1 MRIPVASH
9 RALFN
14 EILDRNIEL
23 FLGSVAATLCHDDLH
38 HTNVIFKLGDRGPGL
53 AGIIDWDKAWAGPA
67 RSSVSA
73 STCAS
78 GTRFLAL
85 WP

>member
-53 AGIIDWDKAWAGPA
+53 AGIIDWDKAWAGPPG
-67 RSSVSA
+67 R
-73 STCAS
+73 
-78 GTRFLAL
+78 
-85 WP
+85 P